1 MPIRVDLLALEPNVP
16 GRACLTVKKWQGGEE
31 QLEFSIQRN
40 QDGFYLQD
48 QKAWSNNPFWFKVS
62 RFALAASG
70 EALEAQVGPEVV
82 DPLLEGGANSQF
94 QIELREQN
102 LGHADKGVVRPGV
115 GLLPS
120 TAGGQTRSTYGGAD
134 LSAPVVPEP
143 EPEIPEL
150 PELILP
156 VAEPEPEPTPAP
168 AEPVYTPPP
177 APVKKSKKGLIA
189 LLIVVLLLLAA
200 GGAWWWFNKQ
210 PTAPVEAP
218 KPEPKTEQPAPP
230 TPTAAL
236 PCTLESMQ
244 SEGEIPFVQACI
256 QNAPGSAALLE
267 VINQAKASKH
277 CGVAQRLYANRAQA
291 GDPLIANAY
300 AREYDP
306 KYLKASEC
314 FPAADNATAAYWYE
328 TILTQDPNNVEAKQR
343 FEELQK

>member
-16 GRACLTVKKWQGGEE
+16 GQACLTVKKWQGGEE

-48 QKAWSNNPFWFKVS
+48 RKVWSNNPFWFKVS
-62 RFALAASG
+62 RFSVAASG

-94 QIELREQN
+94 MIELREQSQ
-102 LGHADKGVVRPGV
+102 GHTDKGVVRPGV

-120 TAGGQTRSTYGGAD
+120 TAGGQTRSTYGGAE
-134 LSAPVVPEP
+134 LTAPAAP

-150 PELILP
+150 PELVLNT
-156 VAEPEPEPTPAP
+156 AEPEIELESVPNEPA
-168 AEPVYTPPP
+168 YTPPP
-177 APVKKSKKGLIA
+177 PAVKKSNKGLIGLA
-189 LLIVVLLLLAA
+189 LVVLLLVAAAA
-200 GGAWWWFNKQ
+200 GFWFYKRT
-210 PTAPVEAP
+210 PAPVPAVAAAAP
-218 KPEPKTEQPAPP
+218 AGADAQA
-230 TPTAAL
+230 
-236 PCTLESMQ
+236 CTLESMN
-244 SEGEIPFVQACI
+244 SLPELTFVQTCI
-256 QNAPGSAALLE
+256 KAAPDSAKLLE
-267 VINQAKASKH
+267 IINEAKAGKH

-291 GDPLIANAY
+291 GDSLIANAY

-328 TILTQDPNNVEAKQR
+328 TILTQDPNNAEAKQR

>member
-48 QKAWSNNPFWFKVS
+48 QQVWSNNPFWFKVA
-62 RFALAASG
+62 RFDVAASG

-94 QIELREQN
+94 QIELREQS
-102 LGHADKGVVRPGV
+102 LDHADKGVIRPGV

-120 TAGGQTRSTYGGAD
+120 TAGGQTRSTYGGAE
-134 LSAPVVPEP
+134 LRAPVAPAP
-143 EPEIPEL
+143 PPPEL
-150 PELILP
+150 PELVLP
-156 VAEPEPEPTPAP
+156 TEPEPEPLPEP
-168 AEPVYTPPP
+168 EPVYTPPP
-177 APVKKSKKGLIA
+177 APVKKSNKGLIG

-200 GGAWWWFNKQ
+200 AAGFWFYKRA
-210 PTAPVEAP
+210 PAVAAPAPVA
-218 KPEPKTEQPAPP
+218 A
-230 TPTAAL
+230 TAA
-236 PCTLESMQ
+236 PASADAQACTLESMN
-244 SEGEIPFVQACI
+244 SLPELTFVQTCI
-256 QNAPGSAALLE
+256 KAAPDSAKLLAI
-267 VINQAKASKH
+267 INEAKSGKH
-277 CGVAQRLYANRAQA
+277 CGIAQRLYANRAQA

-306 KYLKASEC
+306 KYLQASDC
-314 FPAADNATAAYWYE
+314 FPVADNATAAYWYE
-328 TILTQDPNNVEAKQR
+328 TILSQDPNNAEAKQR

>member
-16 GRACLTVKKWQGGEE
+16 GQACLTVKKWQGGEE

-48 QKAWSNNPFWFKVS
+48 QKAWSSNPFWFKVS
-62 RFALAASG
+62 RFSVAASG

-82 DPLLEGGANSQF
+82 DPLLEGGTNSQF
-94 QIELREQN
+94 MIELREQSQ
-102 LGHADKGVVRPGV
+102 GHTDKGVVRPGV

-134 LSAPVVPEP
+134 LSAPAAP

-150 PELILP
+150 PELVLNT
-156 VAEPEPEPTPAP
+156 AEPEIELESVPNEPA
-168 AEPVYTPPP
+168 YTPPP
-177 APVKKSKKGLIA
+177 PPVKKSKKGLIGLA
-189 LLIVVLLLLAA
+189 LVVLLLVAAAA
-200 GGAWWWFNKQ
+200 GFWFYKR
-210 PTAPVEAP
+210 TPV
-218 KPEPKTEQPAPP
+218 PAPAI
-230 TPTAAL
+230 AAAV
-236 PCTLESMQ
+236 PAGADAQACTLDSMN
-244 SEGEIPFVQACI
+244 SLPELTFVQACI
-256 QNAPGSAALLE
+256 KAAPDSAKLLE
-267 VINQAKASKH
+267 IINEAKAGKH

-291 GDPLIANAY
+291 GDALIANAY

-328 TILTQDPNNVEAKQR
+328 TILTQDPNNAEAKQR

>member
-102 LGHADKGVVRPGV
+102 QGHADKGVVRPGV

-200 GGAWWWFNKQ
+200 GLGYWFYKRTPASAPTVAAPA
-210 PTAPVEAP
+210 PTATNAEA
-218 KPEPKTEQPAPP
+218 
-230 TPTAAL
+230 
-236 PCTLESMQ
+236 CTLDSMN
-244 SEGEIPFVQACI
+244 SVPELTFVQTCI
-256 QNAPGSAALLE
+256 KAAPDSAKLLE
-267 VINQAKASKH
+267 IINQAKASKH

-328 TILTQDPNNVEAKQR
+328 TILTQDPNNAEAKQR

>member
-16 GRACLTVKKWQGGEE
+16 GQARFTVKKWQGGEQ

-48 QKAWSNNPFWFKVS
+48 HKAWSNNPFWFKVS
-62 RFALAASG
+62 RFKLTANG
-70 EALEAQVGPEVV
+70 EALETQVGPEVV

-102 LGHADKGVVRPGV
+102 HGHADKGVVRPGV

-120 TAGGQTRSTYGGAD
+120 TAGGQTRSTYGGAE
-134 LSAPVVPEP
+134 LTAPSAPA
-143 EPEIPEL
+143 PEIPEL
-150 PELILP
+150 PELTLST
-156 VAEPEPEPTPAP
+156 AEPEVELESVLTEPA
-168 AEPVYTPPP
+168 YTPPP
-177 APVKKSKKGLIA
+177 APVKKSNAGLIG
-189 LLIVVLLLLAA
+189 LLIVVLLLAA
-200 GGAWWWFNKQ
+200 GAGFWFYKRA
-210 PTAPVEAP
+210 PTPAPVA
-218 KPEPKTEQPAPP
+218 
-230 TPTAAL
+230 TAAGSA
-236 PCTLESMQ
+236 PAGADAQACTLDSMN
-244 SEGEIPFVQACI
+244 SLPELTFVQTCI
-256 QNAPGSAALLE
+256 KAAPDSAKLLE
-267 VINQAKASKH
+267 IINQAKDGKH

-291 GDPLIANAY
+291 GDTLIANAY

-328 TILTQDPNNVEAKQR
+328 TILTQDPNNAEAKQR

>member
-16 GRACLTVKKWQGGEE
+16 GQARLTVKKWQGGEE

-48 QKAWSNNPFWFKVS
+48 HKAWSNNPFWFKVS
-62 RFALAASG
+62 RFNLATSG
-70 EALEAQVGPEVV
+70 EALETQVGPVVV

-102 LGHADKGVVRPGV
+102 HGHADKGVVRPGV

-120 TAGGQTRSTYGGAD
+120 TAGGQTRSTYGGAE
-134 LSAPVVPEP
+134 LTAPSVPAP
-143 EPEIPEL
+143 DVPEIPDL
-150 PELILP
+150 PELVLST
-156 VAEPEPEPTPAP
+156 AEPELELESVLTEPA
-168 AEPVYTPPP
+168 YTPPP
-177 APVKKSKKGLIA
+177 PPAKKSNKGLIG
-189 LLIVVLLLLAA
+189 LLIVVLLLAA
-200 GGAWWWFNKQ
+200 GAGFWFYQ
-210 PTAPVEAP
+210 RT
-218 KPEPKTEQPAPP
+218 PAPAVAA
-230 TPTAAL
+230 TAAT
-236 PCTLESMQ
+236 PASADPQACTLDSMN
-244 SEGEIPFVQACI
+244 SLPELTFVQTCI
-256 QNAPGSAALLE
+256 KAAPDSAKLLE
-267 VINQAKASKH
+267 IINQAKAGKH

-291 GDPLIANAY
+291 GDALIANAY

-328 TILTQDPNNVEAKQR
+328 TILTQDPNNAEAKQR

>member
-16 GRACLTVKKWQGGEE
+16 GQARLTVKKWQGGEE

-48 QKAWSNNPFWFKVS
+48 HKAWSNNPFWFKVS
-62 RFALAASG
+62 RFNLTADG
-70 EALEAQVGPEVV
+70 EALETQVGREVV

-102 LGHADKGVVRPGV
+102 HAHADKGVVRPGV

-120 TAGGQTRSTYGGAD
+120 TAGGQTRSTYGGAE
-134 LSAPVVPEP
+134 LTAPSVPA
-143 EPEIPEL
+143 PEIPEIPDM
-150 PELILP
+150 PELVLST
-156 VAEPEPEPTPAP
+156 AEPEVELESVLTEPA
-168 AEPVYTPPP
+168 YTPPP
-177 APVKKSKKGLIA
+177 PPVKKSNKGLIG
-189 LLIVVLLLLAA
+189 LLIVVLLLAA
-200 GGAWWWFNKQ
+200 GAGFWFYKR
-210 PTAPVEAP
+210 P
-218 KPEPKTEQPAPP
+218 PAPAVAA
-230 TPTAAL
+230 TAAA
-236 PCTLESMQ
+236 PAGADAQACTLDSMN
-244 SEGEIPFVQACI
+244 SLPELTFVQTCI
-256 QNAPGSAALLE
+256 KAAPDSAKLLE
-267 VINQAKASKH
+267 IINQAKAGKH

-291 GDPLIANAY
+291 GDALIANAY

-328 TILTQDPNNVEAKQR
+328 TILTQDPNNAEAKQR

>member
-16 GRACLTVKKWQGGEE
+16 GQARLTVKKWQGGEE

-48 QKAWSNNPFWFKVS
+48 HKAWSNNPFWFKVS
-62 RFALAASG
+62 RFNLAASG
-70 EALEAQVGPEVV
+70 DALETQVGPVVV

-102 LGHADKGVVRPGV
+102 HGHADKGVVRPGV

-120 TAGGQTRSTYGGAD
+120 TAGGQTRSTYGGAE
-134 LSAPVVPEP
+134 LTAPNVPA
-143 EPEIPEL
+143 PEILEIPDL
-150 PELILP
+150 PELTLST
-156 VAEPEPEPTPAP
+156 AEPEVELESVLTEPA
-168 AEPVYTPPP
+168 YTPPP
-177 APVKKSKKGLIA
+177 PPVKKSNKGLIG
-189 LLIVVLLLLAA
+189 LLVVVLLLAA
-200 GGAWWWFNKQ
+200 GAGFWFYKR
-210 PTAPVEAP
+210 T
-218 KPEPKTEQPAPP
+218 PAPAVAA
-230 TPTAAL
+230 TAAA
-236 PCTLESMQ
+236 PAGADAQACTLDSMN
-244 SEGEIPFVQACI
+244 SLPELTFVQTCI
-256 QNAPGSAALLE
+256 KAAPDSAKLLE
-267 VINQAKASKH
+267 IINQAKSGKH

-291 GDPLIANAY
+291 GDTLIANAY

-328 TILTQDPNNVEAKQR
+328 TILTQDPNNAEATQR

>member
-120 TAGGQTRSTYGGAD
+120 TAGGQTRSTYGGVD

-143 EPEIPEL
+143 EAEIPEL
-150 PELILP
+150 PELFLP

-200 GGAWWWFNKQ
+200 GIGYWFYQ
-210 PTAPVEAP
+210 RT
-218 KPEPKTEQPAPP
+218 PAPAP
-230 TPTAAL
+230 TVAA
-236 PCTLESMQ
+236 PAPAATNAEACTLDSMN
-244 SEGEIPFVQACI
+244 SVPELTFVQTCI
-256 QNAPGSAALLE
+256 KAAPDSAKLLE
-267 VINQAKASKH
+267 IINQAKASKH

-314 FPAADNATAAYWYE
+314 FPTADNATAAYWYE
-328 TILTQDPNNVEAKQR
+328 TILAQDPNNAEAKQR

>member
-70 EALEAQVGPEVV
+70 ETLEAQVGPEVV

-156 VAEPEPEPTPAP
+156 VAEPEPEPTPAS

-200 GGAWWWFNKQ
+200 GLGYWFYQ
-210 PTAPVEAP
+210 RTPAPAPTVAAPAPTATNAEA
-218 KPEPKTEQPAPP
+218 
-230 TPTAAL
+230 
-236 PCTLESMQ
+236 CTLDSMN
-244 SEGEIPFVQACI
+244 SVPELTFVQTCI
-256 QNAPGSAALLE
+256 KAAPDSAKLLE
-267 VINQAKASKH
+267 IINQAKASKH

-328 TILTQDPNNVEAKQR
+328 TILTQDPNNAEAKQR